1 MNGWRQGGGGRG
13 GHHQPSQYRRTHIHE
28 TTSIHATRP
37 RLGGRRTAT
46 KPRTFRTEAKLKL
59 RFCRMQFLWTTLF
72 ATTLCSSQSAIR
84 IAKRRRT
91 ALNASGPKC
100 SLTMS
105 GQPHERR
112 ARARGERRREGGRQR
127 QSDARCSFAFRAC
140 IDRAHAARESEGE
153 HRNGAVSSSKALPH
167 TSLPLP
173 LPHLRFRL
181 QQFVIDGGG
190 TDVRVATI
198 RLETANG

>member
-1 MNGWRQGGGGRG
+1 MGGGREG
-13 GHHQPSQYRRTHIHE
+13 EDEGAIINLHNTVELIFTRRHR
-28 TTSIHATRP
+28 STRP

-167 TSLPLP
+167 TPLPLPLP

-190 TDVRVATI
+190 TDHGV
-198 RLETANG
+198 L